1 MEAAAVLA
9 FAVVVAAAMLTVAL
23 RGVAKALGEGAEV
36 GRRLT
41 GALDDFWSTAPAVG
55 GGTPAKDPT
64 YIPLDELESLM
75 SDEPADMRFEWE
87 LDETDLE
94 PA

>member
-23 RGVAKALGEGAEV
+23 RGVARALGEGAEV

-41 GALDDFWSTAPAVG
+41 GALDDFWSTAPAPAGAV
-55 GGTPAKDPT
+55 PAKDPA
-64 YIPLDELESLM
+64 YIPLEELESLM
-75 SDEPADMRFEWE
+75 SDEPAEMKFEWE
-87 LDETDLE
+87 LSEAE
-94 PA
+94 GGES